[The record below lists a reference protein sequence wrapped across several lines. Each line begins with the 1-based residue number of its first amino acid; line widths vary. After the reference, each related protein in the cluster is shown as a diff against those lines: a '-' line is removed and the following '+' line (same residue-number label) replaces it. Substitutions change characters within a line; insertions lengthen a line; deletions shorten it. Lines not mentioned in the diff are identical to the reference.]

1 MKNIQDSLQKLG
13 NREGFQKR
21 WDEMRNL
28 VLSNPEVRA
37 FLREHEEYLTN
48 DMVEKSMNKLY
59 EYATQTKT
67 CDECPSLER
76 CHNLIGGHIPRLF
89 IQGKRIDVSY
99 EPCRKKLLHEEKERL
114 RKLIHA
120 SHVPKEIVKATFTN
134 LYYDETEFV
143 PGRIEAIEKAKKF
156 VNDYKK
162 GIHNKGLYLYGEFGV
177 GKTYLLGAI
186 ANGLSED
193 GVSSHIVYWPEFLRE
208 LKGSFAENTFNQK
221 IDALK
226 EVPILMIDDI
236 GAETMSAWARDDVLG
251 PILQYRMH
259 ENLPTFFT
267 SNFNMEELEHHFTYS
282 QRGEE
287 ERVKGKR
294 IMERVRNLTEPIE
307 MDGKNRRG

>member
-1 MKNIQDSLQKLG
+1 MRNIQDSLNKLG

-37 FLREHEEYLTN
+37 FIREHEDELTN

-67 CDECPSLER
+67 CDECPSLESCR
-76 CHNLIGGHIPRLF
+76 NIIGGHVPRLF

-99 EPCRKKLLHEEKERL
+99 EPCRKKILHEEKSRM
-114 RKLIHA
+114 RRLIHA
-120 SHVPKEIVKATFTN
+120 SHVPKEIVNATFAN
-134 LYYDETEFV
+134 LYIDEHVTEA
-143 PGRIEAIEKAKKF
+143 RIEAIEKAKNF
-156 VNDYKK
+156 VDNYKK
-162 GIHNKGLYLYGEFGV
+162 GIRNKGLYLYGEFGV

-193 GVSSHIVYWPEFLRE
+193 GISSHIVYWPEFLRE

-226 EVPILMIDDI
+226 EVPVLMIDDI
-236 GAETMSAWARDDVLG
+236 GAETMSAWSRDDVLG

-267 SNFNMEELEHHFTYS
+267 SNFNWKELEHHFSYT

-294 IMERVRNLTEPIE
+294 IMERFRNLTMPVE
-307 MDGKNRRG
+307 MDGKSRRE